1 MTTTLIKNATVLTVS
16 QDPRTDKWYMKA
28 DIRIVDDVIDAV
40 GIAVG
45 GAADRLIDG
54 SGMVVMPGLVNGHN
68 HFEQSFMSA
77 IVRLYPGGTLDW
89 INEFKLPL
97 TRVMEKDDYYL
108 SAALTALQLVR
119 GGITTSISHICQ
131 QSVDRVVAFGVDETV
146 RAVRDAGIRAVV
158 PIGLAG
164 QNEPD
169 DCITTAEAYDSLLRD
184 WHAQHDDGPEGFVRI
199 WPGPTGFWSATR
211 DMWARAQ
218 KFAAEKSLGIH
229 THLATFAPPEGRP
242 KDVDQAKAL
251 GVLGPGFTGAHC
263 AWLDDEDVHAIAAA
277 GANVVHN
284 PTYKLSYSVDSE
296 VRRFGD
302 GIAPVADLIASGCTV
317 GIGQDGCMGD
327 TQDLYKE
334 MRNLAFTQHYRYRDK
349 RLLPPSRLIEMATIG
364 SAQTM
369 LWAERIGSIEEGKKA
384 DIVMLDLRSAKFTP
398 RLNIL
403 ADIVYKASPED
414 VHTVIVNGEVLLDA
428 GRLTR
433 LDERAILD
441 EAQHAA
447 ESLFGRAGLNE
458 LTRRGLSPWIS
469 DLRMGDGVLA
479 SGP

>member
-1 MTTTLIKNATVLTVS
+1 MTTTLIRNATVLTVG
-16 QDPRTDKWYMKA
+16 QDPGTQKWYA
-28 DIRIVDDVIDAV
+28 PGEIRIVDDVIDAV
-40 GIAVG
+40 GVAVG
-45 GAADRLIDG
+45 GAADRVIDG
-54 SGMVVMPGLVNGHN
+54 SGLVAMPGLVNGHN

-77 IVRLYPGGTLDW
+77 IVRLYTGGTLDW

-131 QSVDRVVAFGVDETV
+131 QSVDRLVSFGVDETI
-146 RAVRDAGIRAVV
+146 RAIRDLGIRAVV

-164 QNEPD
+164 QNEPN
-169 DCITTAEAYDSLLRD
+169 DCVTTAETYDSLLRG

-199 WPGPTGFWSATR
+199 WPGPTGFWSATPE
-211 DMWARAQ
+211 MWHRAQ
-218 KFAAEKSLGIH
+218 KFAFEQSLGMH

-242 KDVDQAKAL
+242 KDVDQAQAL

-263 AWLDDEDVHAIAAA
+263 AWLDDADVRALAAA
-277 GANVVHN
+277 GANLVHN

-296 VRRFGD
+296 VRHFGD
-302 GIAPVADLIASGCTV
+302 GIAPVADLVSAGCTV

-327 TQDLYKE
+327 TQDLFKE

-349 RLLPPSRLIEMATIG
+349 RLFPPSRLIEMATID
-364 SAQTM
+364 SARTM
-369 LWAERIGSIEEGKKA
+369 LWADRIGSIEEGKKA

-398 RLNIL
+398 RLNVL

-414 VHTVIVNGEVLLDA
+414 VHTVIVNGEILLDE
-428 GRLTR
+428 GTLTR
-433 LDERAILD
+433 IDEATILT

-447 ESLFGRAGLNE
+447 ASLFRRAGLDE
-458 LTRRGLSPWIS
+458 LTRRGLSPWS
-469 DLRMGDGVLA
+469 SALRMEDRA
-479 SGP
+479 SGG